1 MKDINQV
8 LARKLEEMRICKVQL
23 YCLRVVIPLLTVA
36 EPGCSECVPTT
47 PPPGP
52 NGTPV

>member
-36 EPGCSECVPTT
+36 EPGCSECVPTN